1 MKSKA
6 AIAILTFLMGVIP
19 SLALASEP
27 IEAAEYAVRQL
38 IRGKM
43 GSQYRVVFENS
54 TESFLSFSEMVVTGT
69 GHIYDGSNW
78 DFDRSFSYK
87 IKVRNDGASTRELVV
102 TFTNGEKHA
111 DTGSWTPSKHKD
123 QSIHL
128 VSPRWYENVNSG
140 GVVFEGT
147 AARNVSIEVFDRNNR
162 KVAAEAANVSNGR
175 FRVVVNVPNG
185 QYRAVVSPGGWEIG
199 DEVRFTVNSNGQDWG
214 QPEAYLKVAEPARN
228 SRLTNSRVTFSGN
241 SSERSMYLQVWD
253 DRNKRVV
260 ERDIPV
266 KNRYWNS
273 QVVLGDGSYRYTVSA
288 GRDAETRNFIVDTGK
303 SKPKPKP
310 TPGSVSVR
318 IYDPRNESSVGSS
331 RVLLNG
337 TCPDSAVL
345 VQVFDDRGSKR
356 YEQRVNTNRGS
367 WSTTVPKMNPGRY
380 RLRVTGHSG
389 SNYDEIWF
397 NVR

>member
-6 AIAILTFLMGVIP
+6 VFAILTFLMGVLP

-54 TESFLSFSEMVVTGT
+54 SERFLSFSETVVSGS
-69 GHIYDGSNW
+69 GHIYDGNDW
-78 DFDRSFSYK
+78 DFDRSFSYS
-87 IKVRNDGASTRELVV
+87 IKVRNDGASTRELAV
-102 TFTNGEKHA
+102 TFTNGEKHT
-111 DTGSWTPSKHKD
+111 DSGSWKPSKHKD

-128 VSPRWYENVNSG
+128 VSPRWYENLSSG

-147 AARNVSIEVFDRNNR
+147 SSRNVSIEVFDRNNR
-162 KVAAEAANVSNGR
+162 KVAAEAANVRNGR
-175 FRVVVNVPNG
+175 FRVVVDLPNG
-185 QYRAVVSPGGWEIG
+185 QYRAVASPGGWEIG
-199 DEVRFTVNSNGQDWG
+199 DEVRFTVNSSGQDWG
-214 QPEAYLKVAEPARN
+214 RPQPYLKLAEPARN
-228 SRLTNSRVTFSGN
+228 ARLTNSRVTFSGN
-241 SSERSMYLQVWD
+241 SSERSVYLQVWD
-253 DRNKRVV
+253 DRNNRVV

-266 KNRYWNS
+266 KDRYWNS
-273 QVVLGDGSYRYTVSA
+273 LVVLGDGSYRYTVSTGA
-288 GRDAETRNFIVDTGK
+288 GAETRTFIVDTGK

-310 TPGSVSVR
+310 TPGDVSVR
-318 IYDPRNESSVGSS
+318 IYEPRNDSTVGY
-331 RVLLNG
+331 RFNVHG

-345 VQVFDDRGSKR
+345 VQVFDERGGKR
-356 YEQRVNTNRGS
+356 YEQRVTTNRGS
-367 WSTTVPKMNPGRY
+367 WSATVPMSPGRY